1 MNILKKIFC
10 FSKNSNSLKNE
21 QLVDPA
27 LFLLYEISK
36 SDGSID
42 DEERKIIKMLIRK
55 NLAAGQ
61 SEESTL
67 TLLAQLSKESSSL
80 YPTIKEVNESYNKEK
95 KIALLSMLMTLI
107 VSDGQVK
114 PEEEALFFKIAEL
127 IKIKRT
133 LANKIRL
140 VNS

>member
-1 MNILKKIFC
+1 MKD
-10 FSKNSNSLKNE
+10 E

-42 DEERKIIKMLIRK
+42 DEERKIIKMLIK
-55 NLAAGQ
+55 ENLAADL

-67 TLLAQLSKESSSL
+67 TLLEQISEKSSSL
-80 YPTIKEVNESYNKEK
+80 YPTIREVNESYNKEE
-95 KIALLSMLMTLI
+95 KIRLLSLLMTLI
-107 VSDGQVK
+107 VSDGQVR

-140 VNS
+140 ENS

>member
-1 MNILKKIFC
+1 MNILKRIFR
-10 FSKNSNSLKNE
+10 FSKNSNSMKDE

-42 DEERKIIKMLIRK
+42 DEERKIIKMLIK
-55 NLAAGQ
+55 ENLAADL

-67 TLLAQLSKESSSL
+67 TLLEQISEKSSSL
-80 YPTIKEVNESYNKEK
+80 YPTIREVNESYNKEE
-95 KIALLSMLMTLI
+95 KIRLLSLLMTLI
-107 VSDGQVK
+107 VSDGQVR

-140 VNS
+140 ENS